1 MHFQDYCNNIE
12 LYNACAQDFYNT
24 LNFFVVMPIFNNI
37 ACTRRTKRRHNMGAK
52 LQCTSL
58 DEDVPQPVANKS
70 HARDAD
76 KHNETVGDG
85 VLP

>member
-1 MHFQDYCNNIE
+1 
-12 LYNACAQDFYNT
+12 
-24 LNFFVVMPIFNNI
+24 
-37 ACTRRTKRRHNMGAK
+37 MGAK

-58 DEDVPQPVANKS
+58 DEDVPQLVANKS

-85 VLP
+85 VVPQSTSMESDSGTKKIRI